1 MFNKKKIKEENINKY
16 YDEKYTEYVSLFK
29 TAQQNLRDS
38 AENVLTKKLAVEI
51 YPEGADKE
59 QAKQDLEKAQHS
71 LICHIGAM
79 DARRQ
84 EMLEYYTKWYE
95 ELKPFNW
102 RSPYDYGTSHETIEC
117 VVTNFYRR

>member
-1 MFNKKKIKEENINKY
+1 MFGKKNNKEENVNKY
-16 YDEKYTEYVSLFK
+16 YDEKYTEYVRLFK
-29 TAQQNLRDS
+29 DAQENVRGGV
-38 AENVLTKKLAVEI
+38 ENVLTKKLAIEV

-59 QAKQDLEKAQHS
+59 RAKQDLEKAQHS
-71 LICHIGAM
+71 LICHVGAM

-95 ELKPFNW
+95 KLKPFNW

-117 VVTNFYRR
+117 AVKNYYRR